1 MDLDKLETLIKNS
14 VSIKLFK
21 AKNAPLILSFLF
33 SEFKQKNELTIHSL
47 DLNFRLASYLD
58 HLNFKDTEFTKKDDY
73 NVRAKKYLTDWA
85 DQGFLRKY
93 PNDQGE
99 HLFELTS
106 ATERAMQWIASLDKK
121 DFVGTE
127 SRFKD
132 IFTKIREIT
141 ENSTEDITKKIQEL
155 ESKKKQID
163 EEIKLIKKTKTIQSF
178 DDFQIKSR
186 FIEINRVSR
195 ELLSD
200 FKEVEENFKDITRK
214 IYEKHSKKDLSK
226 GNLLKY
232 TFDSLDELKDTDQG
246 KSFYSF
252 WTFLIDDD
260 SQDEL
265 KDLVYKLYDIL
276 DDRNI
281 QYEDRF
287 LKKIKTFLH
296 LSGRKVLESNDLLA
310 EKLTKII
317 AEKDVLESKKVM
329 ETIGEIKELALKS
342 VNVVRRK
349 EPYLFIEGLPEIE
362 MKMERRLGEKAIAN
376 NFKEQPKEFEFDLQE
391 DVNLEKLFSQHHV
404 NKSILLKNINIA
416 LKDKKQITLKE
427 LLEIFPLQ
435 KGLSELISYISLT
448 SYNQK
453 FFINDKAIETI
464 QFDFEKNKFLE
475 VPQVIFTK

>member
-1 MDLDKLETLIKNS
+1 LELEKLESLIKNS
-14 VSIKLFK
+14 ISIKLLR

-33 SEFKQKNELTIHSL
+33 KEFKSKNEISIPSIE
-47 DLNFRLASYLD
+47 LNFRLSSFLEYIK
-58 HLNFKDTEFTKKDDY
+58 FKDSDFTRKDNY
-73 NVRAKKYLTDWA
+73 NIRAKKYLDDWA

-93 PNDQGE
+93 PNDIGE

-106 ATERAMQWIASLDKK
+106 ATEKVIQWIASLDKK
-121 DFVGTE
+121 EFVGTE

-141 ENSTEDITKKIQEL
+141 ENSTEDINQKIQEL
-155 ESKKKQID
+155 ERKKKILD
-163 EEIKLIKKTKTIQSF
+163 DEIKNIKKTKFISTF
-178 DDFQIKSR
+178 DDFQVKSR
-186 FIEINRVSR
+186 FIEINRISR

-214 IYEKHSKKDLSK
+214 IYEKHSKKTLSK
-226 GNLLKY
+226 GGILKY
-232 TFDSLDELKDTDQG
+232 TFDSLDELKETDQG
-246 KSFYSF
+246 RSFYSF
-252 WTFLIDDD
+252 WSFLIDDD

-276 DDRNI
+276 DERNI

-317 AEKDVLESKKVM
+317 EEKDILESKKVM
-329 ETIGEIKELALKS
+329 ETIAEIKELAIKDINIKRS
-342 VNVVRRK
+342 S
-349 EPYLFIEGLPEIE
+349 EPYLYIEGLPEIDLKLE
-362 MKMERRLGEKAIAN
+362 KKLGEEVILN
-376 NFKEQPKEFEFDLQE
+376 DFEEQPQEFDFEIQE
-391 DVNLEKLFSQHHV
+391 DANLEKLFNQKYI
-404 NKSILLKNINIA
+404 NKSQLIKNINIA
-416 LKDKKQITLKE
+416 LRDKKQITLKE

-448 SYNQK
+448 SYNSK
-453 FFINDKAIETI
+453 FFINENVIEKI
-464 QFDFEKNKFLE
+464 QFDFENNKFLD

>member
-1 MDLDKLETLIKNS
+1 MELEKLESLIKNS
-14 VSIKLFK
+14 VSVKLLK
-21 AKNAPLILSFLF
+21 AKNVPLILSFLF
-33 SEFKQKNELTIHSL
+33 NEFKSKNEISIPSTELI
-47 DLNFRLASYLD
+47 FRLASYLEYVK
-58 HLNFKDTEFTKKDDY
+58 FKDADFTKKDSY
-73 NVRAKKYLTDWA
+73 SIRAKKYLDDWA
-85 DQGFLRKY
+85 EHGFLRKY
-93 PNDQGE
+93 PNDIGE

-106 ATERAMQWIASLDKK
+106 ATERVIQWITSLDKK
-121 DFVGTE
+121 EFVGTE

-132 IFTKIREIT
+132 IFNKIREIT
-141 ENSTEDITKKIQEL
+141 ENSTEDIEKKISDL
-155 ESKKKQID
+155 ESKKKIIED
-163 EEIKLIKKTKTIQSF
+163 EIKFIKKTKSFPIF

-186 FIEINRVSR
+186 FMEINRISR

-214 IYEKHSKKDLSK
+214 IYEKHSKKTLSK
-226 GNLLKY
+226 GGILKY
-232 TFDSLDELKDTDQG
+232 TFDSLDELKETDQG

-252 WTFLIDDD
+252 WKFLIDDD

-265 KDLVYKLYDIL
+265 KDLIYKLYDIL

-317 AEKDVLESKKVM
+317 AEKDILESKKVM
-329 ETIGEIKELALKS
+329 ETIAEIKELAIRD
-342 VNVVRRK
+342 VNIKRSS
-349 EPYLFIEGLPEIE
+349 EPYLYIDGLPEIE
-362 MKMERRLGEKAIAN
+362 LKLEKKLGEEVIVN
-376 NFKEQPKEFEFDLQE
+376 DFEEQPQEFEFELQE
-391 DVNLEKLFSQHHV
+391 DANLEKLF
-404 NKSILLKNINIA
+404 NKTYIDKSKLLKNINIA

-448 SYNQK
+448 SYNSK
-453 FFINDKAIETI
+453 FFINENIIEKI
-464 QFDFEKNKFLE
+464 QFDFERNKFLD